1 MQDKDSTSTKRM
13 TIANILGSHLNPQQ
27 ARLFS
32 SPSGPRKRWIWSPQD
47 DHLQLL
53 AARASSNALNGI
65 PTVIWYDEDA
75 AVDDL
80 MKQYPF
86 NQLQNAIYTT
96 DRQGTAK
103 PSSTLIPQSSEQGI
117 HHIELYKLT
126 GDYNKLCAPWSSLHE
141 ELWPGTNRYD
151 LIQKFAGFFNH
162 STVNPLFFRLSRTMF
177 EVSPAEYKRLR
188 NKIEHHIKLSKLR
201 QDGFECLDM
210 LDVTLLVNH
219 SLDFVKSEVMQSISL
234 MADQATELLKRA
246 DWMMLRYFNY
256 VKAYWIREINA
267 YVNKIDK
274 LLSNAQELSL
284 TFGEQFS
291 FESSM
296 SQIADKLKGQI
307 SRKAKMISQHRKAIK
322 TQYLELL
329 TEIESGQP
337 WVSIPYEYKE
347 NPSLTNAIEFLGNI
361 RTSLLNSKDAVETH
375 IRSQLK
381 RLNSHNAP
389 DNTGLAAELKDWED
403 DLLKWYNNVNICG
416 YFKKRFES
424 QALSVHRSVEG
435 LREVNTSLTCIVE
448 RQHHLEDY
456 FFWAGFQNQ
465 FPEMARTIVQ
475 SLQLIPVKD
484 WLTYFDEWYITQ
496 LVTGDALEVEWPQM
510 MNGDLKEMIE
520 RIRHHSVA
528 EFGNEVNR
536 KRTVLCE
543 ENAVVLRK
551 MMTRNG
557 TYDETSVEKFFFDM
571 TVEERGK
578 WFPIQLLPV
587 NMIPTTDLSD
597 SPDLIAGTV
606 DSKSGKSPNLNQ
618 YILLS
623 SKEPTMDMHWQMV
636 QDMPCDVYAYSPPV
650 NQRYLNEKLE
660 MPKMVA
666 DFRLGQSSNSA
677 ALRHVTNIA
686 RQFSPFLEQA
696 CIYSAHRVNMIS
708 LLGAELDR
716 LVLDQLPM
724 PYKISERSLN
734 PDENFL
740 VEALL
745 EPNKPFVLLVRD
757 FWPSGAW
764 PENSLW
770 FLQFIDDM
778 DSLGI
783 KVIHSWSKGW
793 LMESTIEVQRVK
805 DEILEYVGNSY
816 TGFQMA

>member
-1 MQDKDSTSTKRM
+1 M
-13 TIANILGSHLNPQQ
+13 TTANILGSHLNPQQ

-32 SPSGPRKRWIWSPQD
+32 STPGGRKRWIWSQQE

-53 AARASSNALNGI
+53 AARAATDALTGI
-65 PTVIWYDEDA
+65 PVVIWYDEDA
-75 AVDDL
+75 SAEDI

-86 NQLQNAIYTT
+86 YQLQSAIYLAGGHGST
-96 DRQGTAK
+96 K
-103 PSSTLIPQSSEQGI
+103 PSDALQPQPSEQGI
-117 HHIELYKLT
+117 HHIELYKLS
-126 GDYNKLCAPWSSLHE
+126 GDYMRMRKPWSSLHE
-141 ELWPGTNRYD
+141 ELWTGTNRYD

-162 STVNPLFFRLSRTMF
+162 SSVNPLFFRLSRTMF
-177 EVSPAEYKRLR
+177 EISPTEYKRLR

-210 LDVTLLVNH
+210 LDVGLLVNH

-267 YVNKIDK
+267 YINKIDK
-274 LLSNAQELSL
+274 LLSHAQELSM
-284 TFGEQFS
+284 TFGDAFS

-296 SQIADKLKGQI
+296 SHLADKLKGQI

-329 TEIESGQP
+329 MEIESGQP
-337 WVSIPYEYKE
+337 WVTISSEYKE
-347 NPSLTNAIEFLGNI
+347 NPSLTDAIQFLGSI
-361 RTSLLNSKDAVETH
+361 RTSLLGAKDAVETH

-389 DNTGLAAELKDWED
+389 DNTGLASELKEWED
-403 DLLKWYNNVNICG
+403 DLLKWYTNVNICG

-424 QALSVHRSVEG
+424 QALSIHRSVEG

-456 FFWAGFQNQ
+456 FFWAGFHNQ
-465 FPEMARTIVQ
+465 FPEMARSIVQ
-475 SLQLIPVKD
+475 ALQLIPVKD

-510 MNGDLKEMIE
+510 MNEDLKDMIG
-520 RIRHHSVA
+520 RIRHHSLA
-528 EFGNEVNR
+528 EFGNELNR
-536 KRTVLCE
+536 QRTVLSE
-543 ENAVVLRK
+543 ENAPALRNMVNK
-551 MMTRNG
+551 KG
-557 TYDETSVEKFFFDM
+557 IYEETDADKFFFEM
-571 TVEERGK
+571 TVEQRSQ
-578 WFPIQLLPV
+578 WFPIQILPM
-587 NMIPTTDLSD
+587 NMMPTADLSD
-597 SPDLIAGTV
+597 YAEGVED
-606 DSKSGKSPNLNQ
+606 KSRVRLNQ
-618 YILLS
+618 YILLR
-623 SKEPTMDMHWQMV
+623 SKEPSMDLHWQKIQEMT
-636 QDMPCDVYAYSPPV
+636 CDVYAYGPPV
-650 NQRYLNEKLE
+650 NQRYLNERLE
-660 MPKMVA
+660 MPKMIT

-686 RQFSPFLEQA
+686 RQFSPFLDQA
-696 CIYSAHRVNMIS
+696 CIYSAHRVNIIS

-764 PENSLW
+764 PVNSLW

-778 DSLGI
+778 ESLGI

-793 LMESTIEVQRVK
+793 LMESGTEVRRVR
-805 DEILEYVGNSY
+805 DEILQYVGLTF

>member
-1 MQDKDSTSTKRM
+1 MQNKDSTSTRM

-32 SPSGPRKRWIWSPQD
+32 SPSGTRKRWIWSPQD

-53 AARASSNALNGI
+53 AARAATDAINGTPI
-65 PTVIWYDEDA
+65 VIWYDEDA
-75 AVDDL
+75 AAEEIL
-80 MKQYPF
+80 SQYPF
-86 NQLQNAIYTT
+86 NQLKSAIYVA
-96 DRQGTAK
+96 DSHGAVK
-103 PSSTLIPQSSEQGI
+103 SSNALLPQSAEQGI
-117 HHIELYKLT
+117 HHIELYKLS
-126 GDYNKLCAPWSSLHE
+126 GDHQKMRMPWASLHE

-162 STVNPLFFRLSRTMF
+162 SNVNPLFFRLSRTMF
-177 EVSPAEYKRLR
+177 EISPAEYKRLR

-210 LDVTLLVNH
+210 LDVSLLVNH
-219 SLDFVKSEVMQSISL
+219 SLDYVKSEVMQSIAL

-256 VKAYWIREINA
+256 VKAYWIKEINV
-267 YVNKIDK
+267 YVSKIDK
-274 LLSNAQELSL
+274 LLAHAQELSL
-284 TFGEQFS
+284 TFGDSFA

-296 SQIADKLKGQI
+296 SNIADKFKGQI
-307 SRKAKMISQHRKAIK
+307 SRKAKMISQHRKGIK
-322 TQYLELL
+322 SQYLDLL
-329 TEIESGQP
+329 AEIEAGQP
-337 WVSIPYEYKE
+337 WVTISSTYKE
-347 NPSLTNAIEFLGNI
+347 NTSLTDAIHNLGLI
-361 RTSLLNSKDAVETH
+361 RTNLLGSKDAVETH

-389 DNTGLAAELKDWED
+389 ENTGLAGELKEWED

-424 QALSVHRSVEG
+424 QALSIHRSVEG

-456 FFWAGFQNQ
+456 FFWAGFHNS

-475 SLQLIPVKD
+475 ALQLIPVRD

-510 MNGDLKEMIE
+510 MDEDLKEMIE
-520 RIRHHSVA
+520 RIRHHALA
-528 EFGNEVNR
+528 EFENELNGKRSALREESALAIR
-536 KRTVLCE
+536 KFVD
-543 ENAVVLRK
+543 RK
-551 MMTRNG
+551 G
-557 TYDETSVEKFFFDM
+557 TFDDIAAERFFLELSTED
-571 TVEERGK
+571 RSR
-578 WFPIQLLPV
+578 WFPVQILPM
-587 NMIPTTDLSD
+587 NMMPTSDHIDIADMIP
-597 SPDLIAGTV
+597 
-606 DSKSGKSPNLNQ
+606 GKSSSTLNQ
-618 YILLS
+618 YILLG
-623 SKEPTMDMHWQMV
+623 SKEPSMDLNWRMMQEV
-636 QDMPCDVYAYSPPV
+636 PCDVYSNVSPV
-650 NQRYLNEKLE
+650 NQRYLNERLE
-660 MPKMVA
+660 MPKMIT
-666 DFRLGQSSNSA
+666 DFKLGQSSNSA
-677 ALRHVTNIA
+677 ALRHVTNLA

-734 PDENFL
+734 PDENYL

-764 PENSLW
+764 PDNSLW
-770 FLQFIDDM
+770 HIQFKDDM
-778 DSLGI
+778 ESLGI

-793 LMESTIEVQRVK
+793 LLESSAEVKRVK
-805 DEILEYVGNSY
+805 DDILDYVGTSY
-816 TGFQMA
+816 TGYQMA